1 MLDDDSGTDN
11 GQFNKEDFASQSNGY
26 PEDTAKK
33 NTDVQSGTIKAEVTD
48 TKSAGKIYWLVLALV
63 NLNFGVT
70 NSFLC
75 YTLQLANIEGV
86 GGR

>member
-33 NTDVQSGTIKAEVTD
+33 DDDVESGTIKAEVTD
-48 TKSAGKIYWLVLALV
+48 TKPTGKIHWLLLDSV
-63 NLNFGVT
+63 NLDFGIIPIV
-70 NSFLC
+70 FCVALC
-75 YTLQLANIEGV
+75 NLQILKR
-86 GGR
+86 GR